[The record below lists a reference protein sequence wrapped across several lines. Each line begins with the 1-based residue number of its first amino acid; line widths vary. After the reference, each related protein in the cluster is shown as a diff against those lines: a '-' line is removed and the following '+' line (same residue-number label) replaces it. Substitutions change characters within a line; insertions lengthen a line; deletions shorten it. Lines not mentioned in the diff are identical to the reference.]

1 MTQGLLRSLSF
12 QLNWG
17 RQRAVG
23 MSRGMLLGSIF
34 AVGIF
39 AGGMTVQGTDVRAE
53 EASDASEAEDVVVA
67 TVNGSEIRFSDVLLA
82 EEEMGQALAQLPEQ
96 TRFQYMLSML
106 IDRQILA
113 DAALKDGLAE
123 DPGVLQ
129 RQAYFDKKALRDVYW
144 TKRLLAEVTEEKA
157 KEYYQETI
165 AAAEP
170 EEEIHGRHI
179 LVPSEE
185 AARVAMAQISG
196 GKAFAE
202 VAAAVSV
209 GPSKSE
215 GGDLG
220 YFVRGDMVPAFSEVA
235 FALKDGEVSEPV
247 KTKFGWHVITVED
260 RRMRETPSYE
270 AVRSQLMSEMVQ
282 VKSQELMDSLREG
295 AKIDLSGSEEGG
307 SSRPVIAPE

>member
-1 MTQGLLRSLSF
+1 
-12 QLNWG
+12 
-17 RQRAVG
+17 
-23 MSRGMLLGSIF
+23 
-34 AVGIF
+34 
-39 AGGMTVQGTDVRAE
+39 
-53 EASDASEAEDVVVA
+53 
-67 TVNGSEIRFSDVLLA
+67 
-82 EEEMGQALAQLPEQ
+82 
-96 TRFQYMLSML
+96 
-106 IDRQILA
+106 
-113 DAALKDGLAE
+113 
-123 DPGVLQ
+123 
-129 RQAYFDKKALRDVYW
+129 
-144 TKRLLAEVTEEKA
+144 
-157 KEYYQETI
+157 
-165 AAAEP
+165 
-170 EEEIHGRHI
+170 
-179 LVPSEE
+179 
-185 AARVAMAQISG
+185 
-196 GKAFAE
+196 

>member
-1 MTQGLLRSLSF
+1 MTQGLLRSLNF
-12 QLNWG
+12 QLNWA
-17 RQRAVG
+17 RQRAVRL
-23 MSRGMLLGSIF
+23 SQAVLLGSVLTGVC
-34 AVGIF
+34 A
-39 AGGMTVQGTDVRAE
+39 AGLVVQGAAVQAE
-53 EASDASEAEDVVVA
+53 EAAKADDVVVA

-82 EEEMGQALAQLPEQ
+82 EEEMGQSLAQLPEQ

-113 DAALKDGLAE
+113 DAARKDGMEE
-123 DPGVLQ
+123 DPEVLR
-129 RQAYFDKKALRDVYW
+129 RQAYFNTKALRDVYW

-157 KEYYQETI
+157 KEYYQATI

-179 LVPSEE
+179 LVPSED
-185 AARVAMAQISG
+185 AARAAMAEIAG
-196 GKAFAE
+196 GKKFE
-202 VAAAVSV
+202 DVAAAVSA
-209 GPSKSE
+209 GPSKTE

-247 KTKFGWHVITVED
+247 KTKFGWHVITVEN
-260 RRMRETPSYE
+260 RRLRETPSYE
-270 AVRSQLMSEMVQ
+270 AVRDRLMGEMVQ

-295 AKIDLSGSEEGG
+295 AKIDLPGAQEGG

>member
-1 MTQGLLRSLSF
+1 MTQGLLRSLRF

-17 RQRAVG
+17 RQQAVG
-23 MSRGMLLGSIF
+23 MSRAMLLGSIF
-34 AVGIF
+34 AVGVF
-39 AGGMTVQGTDVRAE
+39 AGGMTVLGTDVRAE
-53 EASDASEAEDVVVA
+53 EAGDASKADDVVVA

-82 EEEMGQALAQLPEQ
+82 EEEMGQTLAQLPEQ

-113 DAALKDGLAE
+113 DAALKDGLAD

-170 EEEIHGRHI
+170 EEEIYGRHL

-185 AARVAMAQISG
+185 AARAAMAEIAG
-196 GKAFAE
+196 GKPFAE

-220 YFVRGDMVPAFSEVA
+220 YFVRGDMVPAFSDVA